1 MIQMIVDLAG
11 CSEEDAKRVYDEVG
25 DVSEAVDI
33 LMPKSVTKA
42 SEYINKLKPKVEITE
57 EQQWC
62 RYIRGVL
69 KEMDEKKS
77 TSASQPEREERSENC
92 TLREETAQQN
102 SYSQECHLPSLE
114 SEAQIQETACPSQS
128 ECSSDLQSSDQT

>member
-25 DVSEAVDI
+25 DVSEAIDR
-33 LMPKSVTKA
+33 LMPKSVHT
-42 SEYINKLKPKVEITE
+42 SEKYINKLKPKPEITE

-62 RYIRGVL
+62 RYVRGVL
-69 KEMDEKKS
+69 KTMDDKRS
-77 TSASQPEREERSENC
+77 TSEGQRELGERSEHC

-102 SYSQECHLPSLE
+102 SYSQECHLPVLE

-128 ECSSDLQSSDQT
+128 ECSSDLQSSGQT